1 MLIYAQELSI
11 TYGNNTITL
20 PDIALSQGQHTLL
33 LGASGT
39 GKTSLL
45 LTLAGLLAPTSGTI
59 TIDNQNLYA
68 LSESKRDAFRAEH
81 IGIIFQTLHLLPD
94 LTAIQNIQLGSRVNS
109 KQNIEDVAAAL
120 SISELLHRKPHQ
132 LSQGQAQR
140 VAIARAL
147 IAKPKILLADEPTA
161 ALDDA
166 NAEAVIN
173 LLLSVASKHGT
184 TLLVATHDA
193 RLKSYFEHEMCL

>member
-1 MLIYAQELSI
+1 MLVRTEDLRISYGKGPAI
-11 TYGNNTITL
+11 TF
-20 PDIALSQGQHTLL
+20 PDLNLQSGQHTLL

-45 LTLAGLLAPTSGTI
+45 LSMAGLLTSAGGRI
-59 TIDNQNLYA
+59 TIDGQPLYDLPEA
-68 LSESKRDAFRAEH
+68 KRDAFRAAH
-81 IGIIFQTLHLLPD
+81 IGIVFQTLHLLPD
-94 LTAIQNIQLGSRVNS
+94 LTAEQNIRLGGSGPVMP
-109 KQNIEDVAAAL
+109 IAEGL
-120 SISELLHRKPHQ
+120 SIASLLQRKPHQ

-147 IAKPKILLADEPTA
+147 IARPKLLLADEPTA

-166 NAEAVIN
+166 NAEAVAK
-173 LLLSVASKHGT
+173 LLLEIASRHGT

-193 RLKSYFEHEMCL
+193 RLKPYFQHEVRL